1 MWPGYLP
8 MGKLVHFTG
17 NSSQAKSPVG
27 IDLAARITVGGCWPD
42 GTPNDLGPRS
52 VIVMNIEDD
61 IEDTIIPRFRLAD
74 GDKSK
79 IYCIKGTRVQKET
92 GAVERGV
99 ALDTDMHDLTALAH
113 SIPDLGLIIIDPIT
127 NYLGGAKMNAE
138 EDVRRILTPLSN
150 LAAERSIVVITIGHL
165 NRREKGTNPLHRI
178 LGAAAF
184 SGVARA
190 VYAFGPPPD
199 SDDKYTHVMTVVR
212 SCGGEPSALRYR
224 TELVRDT
231 GPDCPTNDI
240 IRVIWLGKSNATAE
254 DAVDPESSD
263 VKSSEAQAAELIK
276 DFLNEGRKPAKDC
289 EQFLRS
295 HGFNTEDG
303 PNLNLTRVR
312 KLAGVETKRFPK
324 EKSYS
329 WYRVM
334 PEG

>member
-1 MWPGYLP
+1 
-8 MGKLVHFTG
+8 
-17 NSSQAKSPVG
+17 
-27 IDLAARITVGGCWPD
+27 
-42 GTPNDLGPRS
+42 
-52 VIVMNIEDD
+52 
-61 IEDTIIPRFRLAD
+61 
-74 GDKSK
+74 
-79 IYCIKGTRVQKET
+79 
-92 GAVERGV
+92 VERGV

-295 HGFNTEDG
+295 HRFNTEDG